1 MKKKT
6 LSLSKSLATMPNSS
20 HAISLSISEEE
31 EEEEDSAVQLLL

>member
-1 MKKKT
+1 
-6 LSLSKSLATMPNSS
+6 MPNSS